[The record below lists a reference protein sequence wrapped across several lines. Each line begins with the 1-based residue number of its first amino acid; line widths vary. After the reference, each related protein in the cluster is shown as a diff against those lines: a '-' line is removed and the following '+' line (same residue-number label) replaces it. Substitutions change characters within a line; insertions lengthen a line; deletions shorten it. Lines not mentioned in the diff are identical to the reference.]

1 MAQLS
6 QHMRTHHP
14 RMSPNSARN
23 ILRAN
28 RSLKNVQTLR
38 RELNT
43 PGSPF
48 YRVPKDL
55 ARTHLSP
62 YLSGY
67 HGSLNEQE
75 ESLRE
80 RIRRSRNVRGGRK
93 SRRTRR
99 TRKIEA

>member
-14 RMSPNSARN
+14 RMNPNSARN

-28 RSLKNVQTLR
+28 RSLKNVRALR

-48 YRVPKDL
+48 YRVPKNL
-55 ARTHLSP
+55 VRTHLSP
-62 YLSGY
+62 YLSGTY
-67 HGSLNEQE
+67 GSLNEQE
-75 ESLRE
+75 NSLRQT
-80 RIRRSRNVRGGRK
+80 IRRLRNVRGGTR
-93 SRRTRR
+93 RR